1 MKLSSISLVGAT
13 LAAIVVS
20 APIASGPRSLEQLN
34 LFERDMDGELVDGL
48 FTRGR
53 GSHMSQEEREVFQ
66 ATAQEYAHR
75 EIARSQAVDRKAAD
89 KAARKAAHEQK
100 AAYRKA
106 AYRKAAD
113 RKAADRKAADRKAA
127 HEQKAAEAHHQAA
140 DREAAHEQKAA
151 EAHHQAADREAAH
164 EQKAAEAHHQAAD
177 RKAAHEQKAAQHEAH
192 DNVHLM
198 LADSDAHVVAGT
210 EHNVA
215 NLKHCEAFEKTN
227 NDWHRQ
233 KAWQH
238 SKKAEHHYQQREQN
252 FAAYAGN
259 GDAQSLIEVPVQA
272 IRQSAAD
279 AVLSQKYADDIIDH
293 SNGLK
298 PHPGVFNEPPNRH
311 PIHYDPV
318 PAEWIPGR
326 KGRNH

>member
-53 GSHMSQEEREVFQ
+53 RSHMSQEEREVFQ

-75 EIARSQAVDRKAAD
+75 VIARLQAIDRRAAD
-89 KAARKAAHEQK
+89 KA
-100 AAYRKA
+100 
-106 AYRKAAD
+106 D
-113 RKAADRKAADRKAA
+113 RR
-127 HEQKAAEAHHQAA
+127 
-140 DREAAHEQKAA
+140 AAHEQKAA

-198 LADSDAHVVAGT
+198 LANAHVVAGT

-311 PIHYDPV
+311 PIHDPA